1 MTKKKRLVL
10 ILGDQLDLQG
20 SALRG
25 FDRETYEI
33 FIIESAEEAQY
44 VWTHKAKIALF
55 LSAMRHFAQVL
66 EADGYPLHYLKA
78 SSLSI
83 TEALRAYLLEKQIK
97 YLVCT
102 EPGEWRLKQSLKALA
117 KELAIEIEMR
127 EDEHFFCTHHIRSPM
142 LPLTRRKKFLMNGLK
157 TKKN

>member
-20 SALRG
+20 SAFRG
-25 FDRETYEI
+25 FDRETDEI
-33 FIIESAEEAQY
+33 FMIESAEEAQY

-83 TEALRAYLLEKQIK
+83 T
-97 YLVCT
+97 
-102 EPGEWRLKQSLKALA
+102 QSLSARKADQILGVYRA
-117 KELAIEIEMR
+117 RRVATEAIFKSLSKR
-127 EDEHFFCTHHIRSPM
+127 ARY
-142 LPLTRRKKFLMNGLK
+142 
-157 TKKN
+157 